1 MPTRLPR
8 WLRLLPLLALPL
20 LPATAPKAQ
29 TPAQTLTAVL
39 EAEIVTLDPHFTP
52 AYITR
57 TFGYMVFDTLFAA
70 DSQGRIQPQMVQDW
84 TRSEDG
90 LTWSFTLRDGLL
102 WHDGAPV
109 TAADAVASL
118 RRWGTR
124 SALGSRL
131 MTATASLEANDAK
144 RFTLVLKEPFGL
156 VLDALGTT
164 SSPVPFMLP
173 ERLARTPGTERIA
186 EIIGSGPF
194 TYARADHRTGDR
206 MLLRRNARYVPRAE
220 PADHLAGG
228 KQVRIEALDIRVI
241 PDGQTAVAAMRAGE
255 VDFIQYAPFDMLA
268 LLERDRGVRVQSFT
282 GLDQFT
288 GHYRTNAASGPFAD
302 PAIRRV
308 LLHLVDQAEVMAGFG
323 LSDRYARTCN
333 AFFICGSPYES
344 DVGTEP
350 MRRPSIEAARAAL
363 AQTRYAGEPVVV
375 LVANDLEAAKISSEI
390 LADRLRRTGFNVDM
404 QVMDWASVLARRTR
418 RDGWSV
424 FGVHALGVDL
434 HNPLTNS
441 VIGFNCTNA
450 TTGGFH
456 CEQRLTPLFAA
467 FAAAPT
473 LEARQAIVAQM
484 QAIIYEQGM
493 AVPWGQF
500 AQPAASR
507 AQLENLIPSAIPLF
521 WNVGKR

>member
-1 MPTRLPR
+1 MPHRRSGWVVPFL
-8 WLRLLPLLALPL
+8 LLASLWLP
-20 LPATAPKAQ
+20 PGGARAQ
-29 TPAQTLTAVL
+29 NLTAVL

-57 TFGYMVFDTLFAA
+57 TFGYMVYDTLFAM
-70 DSQGRIQPQMVQDW
+70 DGQGRVQPQMVQEW
-84 TRSEDG
+84 TRSPDG
-90 LTWSFTLRDGLL
+90 LVWNFTLREGLL
-102 WHDGAPV
+102 WHDGTPV
-109 TAADAVASL
+109 TAADCVASL
-118 RRWGTR
+118 RRWGSR

-131 MTATASLEANDAK
+131 MAATASLEARDA
-144 RFTLVLKEPFGL
+144 RSFTLTLKEPFGL
-156 VLDALGTT
+156 VLDTLGTT

-173 ERLARTPGTERIA
+173 ERLARTPGTERVP

-194 TYARADHRTGDR
+194 TYRRADHRTGDR
-206 MLLRRNARYVPRAE
+206 MVLRRNAAYVPRAE
-220 PADHLAGG
+220 PSNYLAGA
-228 KQVRIEALDIRVI
+228 KVVRIESLDIRVV
-241 PDGQTAVAAMRAGE
+241 PDGQTAIAAMRSGE
-255 VDFIQYAPFDMLA
+255 IDFIQYAPFDLLA
-268 LLERDRGVRVQSFT
+268 ALERDRRVRVQNFT

-308 LLHLVDQAEVMAGFG
+308 LLRLVDQAEVMAGFG
-323 LSDRYARTCN
+323 LSDRYARSCN

-344 DVGTEP
+344 AAGTEP
-350 MRRPSIEAARAAL
+350 MRQPSIEAAREAL
-363 AQTRYAGEPVVV
+363 RQTRYAGEPVIV

-390 LADRLRRTGFNVDM
+390 LADRLRRAGFNVDM

-418 RDGWSV
+418 REGWSV

-434 HNPLTNS
+434 HSPLTNS

-456 CEQRLTPLFAA
+456 CEEALTPLFAQ

-473 LEARQAIVAQM
+473 LEARQAIAARMQEIVYG
-484 QAIIYEQGM
+484 QAI

-500 AQPAASR
+500 AQPAAYR
-507 AQLENLIPSAIPLF
+507 AQLTNLIPSAIPLF
-521 WNVGKR
+521 WNVEKR